1 MLKSLLI
8 GLDGSDGCWSAME
21 LGLLWAKRFDALAV
35 GVGVVDEPGILASGA
50 VLLEGSHHWH
60 ASDAAAPLL
69 SNSRHRVEQALEQFT
84 RRCVEAGVTCRTLEE
99 IGTPYARII
108 GEAQNFDLV
117 LLGRETHF
125 SYGYEGEP
133 DETLGKVLRDS
144 PRPVVAVPK
153 TIGKDEAVVIAYD
166 GSLQA
171 SRALYAFEASGLG
184 CRQKVHVVSVA
195 SDHQVAARLT
205 DRAVEFLRYHG
216 IKATPHAMDTSV
228 PTSRA
233 ILNKVRHLEAGL
245 LVMGAYGQP
254 ILREFFLG
262 SVTRSVLEESLV
274 PVFCY
279 H

>member
-1 MLKSLLI
+1 MLRSLLI
-8 GLDGSDGCWSAME
+8 GLDGSDDGRSVLD

-35 GVGVVDEPGILASGA
+35 GVGIVDEPGILGSGA

-60 ASDAAAPLL
+60 AGDAAAPLL

-84 RRCVEAGVTCRTLEE
+84 RRCVEAGVTSRTRAETGTPHVRILEE
-99 IGTPYARII
+99 AR
-108 GEAQNFDLV
+108 NVDLV
-117 LLGRETHF
+117 LLGREAHF
-125 SYGYEGEP
+125 SYGYEGVP
-133 DETLGKVLRDS
+133 DETPGKVLRDS
-144 PRPVVAVPK
+144 PRPVVAVPR
-153 TIGKDEAVVIAYD
+153 TIGKGEAVVIAYD

-184 CRQKVHVVSVA
+184 RHQKVHVVSVA
-195 SDHQVAARLT
+195 SNHQDAARLT
-205 DRAVEFLRYHG
+205 DRPVEFLRYHG
-216 IKATPHAMDTSV
+216 IEATPHAIDTSV
-228 PTSRA
+228 PTAQA

-245 LVMGAYGQP
+245 VVMGAYGQP

-262 SVTRSVLEESLV
+262 SVTRSVLEESSV